1 MKYKWKKEG
10 KNIWTPDNMTVREA
24 NGSKNGVL
32 KELNAMEEIEVLRSQ
47 DNLKSSAYAD
57 RRLL

>member
-1 MKYKWKKEG
+1 
-10 KNIWTPDNMTVREA
+10 MTVREA

>member
-1 MKYKWKKEG
+1 
-10 KNIWTPDNMTVREA
+10 MTVQEA

-32 KELNAMEEIEVLRSQ
+32 KELNAKEEIGVLRSQ

-57 RRLL
+57 SVEFKKYKY